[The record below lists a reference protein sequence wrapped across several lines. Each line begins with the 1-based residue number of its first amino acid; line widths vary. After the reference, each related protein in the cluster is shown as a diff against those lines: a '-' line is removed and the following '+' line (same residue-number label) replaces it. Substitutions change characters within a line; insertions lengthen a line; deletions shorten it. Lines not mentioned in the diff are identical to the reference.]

1 MELYEWDRTKNQSN
15 VTKHGVDFASMHDFD
30 WETAVVSLDDTYE
43 EPRWVGQGFIGSV
56 LHVVVF
62 AERGERLRI
71 ISLRQASAREKKNHA
86 ERKAAP

>member
-1 MELYEWDRTKNQSN
+1 MELYEWDGAKHQSN
-15 VTKHGVDFASMHDFD
+15 VAKHGVDFELMNEFD
-30 WETAVVSLDDTYE
+30 WDTAVVSPDDAHE
-43 EPRWVGQGFIGSV
+43 EPRWVGQGFIGNV

-71 ISLRQASAREKKNHA
+71 ISLRKANAREKKNYA